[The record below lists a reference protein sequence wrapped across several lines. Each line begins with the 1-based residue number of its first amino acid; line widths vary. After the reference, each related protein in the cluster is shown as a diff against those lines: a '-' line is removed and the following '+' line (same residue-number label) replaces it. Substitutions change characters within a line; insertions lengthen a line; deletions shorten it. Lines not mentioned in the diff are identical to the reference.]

1 MKNFIK
7 LSLVLFLLIGTTSCM
22 FDGVK
27 GDGYVVSKSRK
38 ISDDFVR
45 INASRGLDVYIT
57 KSKKIS
63 LEVEADENLHEL
75 IETQVKNGTLYIT
88 ASKNIYSASAKK
100 IHLSVNH
107 INAIQVNSGAEVYS
121 ENTFSTDKLVIN
133 ASSGA
138 HARMDL
144 KVDELTCESSSGSE
158 IRVTGETN
166 FLNASSSSGSDIDA
180 YELKAKNCKAE
191 ASSGSDIHVHVTESF
206 EGSASSGADIQYKGS
221 PEEVNKNDNS
231 GGKVRRVN
239 G

>member
-1 MKNFIK
+1 
-7 LSLVLFLLIGTTSCM
+7 M
-22 FDGVK
+22 FDGVR
-27 GDGYVVSKSRK
+27 GDGDVVSKSRK

-75 IETQVKNGTLYIT
+75 IETEVKNGTLYIT
-88 ASKNIYSASAKK
+88 TTKNIYSASAKK

-107 INAIQVNSGAEVYS
+107 INAIHVNSGAEVYS
-121 ENTFSTDKLVIN
+121 ENTFSTDKLVVN

-138 HARMDL
+138 HARLDL

-158 IRVTGETN
+158 IRVAGETN
-166 FLNASSSSGSDIDA
+166 YLSVSSSSGSDIDA
-180 YELKAKNCKAE
+180 YELKAKTCKAD
-191 ASSGSDIHVHVTESF
+191 ASSGSDIHVYVTESF
-206 EGSASSGADIQYKGS
+206 EGNASSGADIQYKGN
-221 PEEVNKNDNS
+221 PEEVNERDNS
-231 GGKVRRVN
+231 GGNVRRVN